1 MNNSLLLENTDDIIS
16 NYLLDKFK
24 LWVWD
29 FDDTLIDTAT
39 YYKKSM
45 EPSDILKRT
54 DKELTTD
61 VPNWK
66 YFKNIVIFL
75 ISRGK
80 RVGIASFGTFK
91 IIKAYM
97 DRIFGLNQKMF
108 TEANLKA
115 LCRGSDGRPLKFYPN
130 KNDFIDSMM
139 QNYRIY
145 EPLQVVLFD
154 DNMTNIAYAMDSGI
168 VGVKIIGKD
177 NDSLQNKE
185 YCKHTDIIFFGK
197 NIIIQL
203 ENTLKRCE
211 STEGTKKGCPSNNL
225 KNETFSAIG
234 SRKIGVLNKAKRLER
249 EKFYESIKNKKNE
262 EDGVKVEDENEVEDG
277 VEDDVEAFVD
287 KIPTKKPYKKPYKK
301 PQKKLHKKPYKES
314 YDTTKLF
321 ENKKKIILENIV
333 IGLIILISIISL
345 LKILKKQRRH

>member
-45 EPSDILKRT
+45 EPPDIINRT
-54 DKELTTD
+54 DKELTID

-97 DRIFGLNQKMF
+97 DRIFGLNQKIF
-108 TEANLKA
+108 TAANLKA

-211 STEGTKKGCPSNNL
+211 STEQMKNGFPSNNL

-262 EDGVKVEDENEVEDG
+262 EDGVDEVDHGVDDGDG
-277 VEDDVEAFVD
+277 VEEFAD
-287 KIPTKKPYKKPYKK
+287 KIPYKKPHEKPHKK
-301 PQKKLHKKPYKES
+301 PHKKPTMKPYKKPYKES

-321 ENKKKIILENIV
+321 ENKKKNYIRKYCNCFNYFNKYNKFIKD
-333 IGLIILISIISL
+333 S
-345 LKILKKQRRH
+345 